1 MCVWTQERVREADAG
16 QTRLYRFAVAA
27 QFRYSVQWLSGDRT
41 AQKVKKHAANEK
53 RRLIG

>member
-27 QFRYSVQWLSGDRT
+27 LFRYSVQWLSGKPSHVWLFD
-41 AQKVKKHAANEK
+41 EK
-53 RRLIG
+53 EMKCI